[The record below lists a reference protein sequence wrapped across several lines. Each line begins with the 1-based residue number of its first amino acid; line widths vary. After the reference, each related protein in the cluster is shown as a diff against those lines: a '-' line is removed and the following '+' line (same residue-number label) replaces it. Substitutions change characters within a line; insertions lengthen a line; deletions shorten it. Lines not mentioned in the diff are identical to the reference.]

1 MHEKNFP
8 TTRSQIENDDNTF
21 LDLRGTLFHELTED
35 VIVEIAD
42 LLAIPAELVLKKYP
56 TVVVEDH
63 EIENESKP
71 KNRERLLAIYKN
83 ASPCCDKNCF
93 QNFDKK
99 SLIRFAQSL
108 DNCSKNEAET
118 ALLMNMIEHEGEIDI
133 TKRGN
138 LRKRQRIMYS
148 VKPFGGMCREAYLQ
162 LWGVGERT
170 LRNLRSYQKMYPG
183 TFAPRIHGNTNRS
196 PSNTI
201 DLSVHK
207 SVVNFINNIGKDVG
221 EESEGRN
228 IRRNNHAVKFGVVRF
243 LPPYYSIAL
252 LYRLFVACYQE
263 KHRDSHYDTAS
274 LSIRQF
280 YYIFSSLECAS
291 VQLRSPR
298 SDVCDICLLYRNKI
312 RRETGIV
319 DENDENDVA
328 AWNDHVNRAK
338 KARNVYRKEIASAQ
352 KGFRGLIAG
361 RKRMKE
367 YIPHASFDFSQ
378 DLGLPQLSEPP
389 QDLYFASQ
397 RSIRLFSVRDDGA
410 MIQYNFLYD
419 EGDGGKGGNYVASML
434 TLFLF
439 DLSKQFKARHILLNA
454 DNCCSQNKNN
464 IVLWVLDLLVMLGIF
479 DQIEL
484 KFLVKGHTHCTVDGG
499 HGLIKKEWRKRNIFS
514 IQQAKKVIEEC
525 SNTQRAIIISAN
537 EFYNWNLFLKPF
549 FNKLSGISYQQE
561 FKFDKDHFGE
571 VFYRSCQG
579 FRWQSQMLLKNNSGK
594 LPKAFSSLESIKKRL
609 NLLKSP
615 GISEKKQW
623 DLYKKVRKYV
633 PDEFK
638 DDLCP
643 KPIIAEPTGDDCD
656 LI

>member
-1 MHEKNFP
+1 MDEKQIL
-8 TTRSQIENDDNTF
+8 TTKSQIEDESNIF

-35 VIVEIAD
+35 VIAEIAD
-42 LLAIPAELVLKKYP
+42 LHVVPADLVLKKYP
-56 TVVVEDH
+56 TKADNDYKIEDK
-63 EIENESKP
+63 SKS
-71 KNRERLLAIYKN
+71 KNRERLLAMHDN
-83 ASPCCDKNCF
+83 AFPCCDKNCF
-93 QNFDKK
+93 QNFDKN
-99 SLIRFAQSL
+99 SLVRFAQSL
-108 DNCSKNEAET
+108 DNCTKNEAET
-118 ALLMNMIEHEGEIDI
+118 ALLMNMIEHEGEIDT

-148 VKPFGGMCREAYLQ
+148 VKPFGSMCREAYLR
-162 LWGVGERT
+162 LWGIGERT
-170 LRNLRSYQKMYPG
+170 LRNLRSYQKLYPG
-183 TFAPRIHGNTNRS
+183 TFAPRIHGNTNKP

-201 DLSVHK
+201 DSSVHQL
-207 SVVNFINNIGKDVG
+207 VVKFINDIGRDVG

-228 IRRNNHAVKFGVVRF
+228 IRRNNHAVTLGVVRF
-243 LPPYYSIAL
+243 LPAYYSIAL
-252 LYRLFVACYQE
+252 LYRLFLARYQE
-263 KHRDSHYDTAS
+263 KHRDNNHDTVP

-280 YYIFSSLECAS
+280 YYIFNSPECAS

-328 AWNDHVNRAK
+328 AWNDHVDRAK
-338 KARNVYRKEIASAQ
+338 KARTVYRKEIILAQ
-352 KGFRGLIAG
+352 KGFRELIAG

-367 YIPHASFDFSQ
+367 YVPHASFDFAQ
-378 DLGLPQLSEPP
+378 NLGLPQLSEQP

-410 MIQYNFLYD
+410 GIQYNFLYD

-434 TLFLF
+434 ILFLL
-439 DLSKQFKARHILLNA
+439 DLSKQFKARRILLNA

-464 IVLWVLDLLVMLGIF
+464 IVLWVLNLLVMLGIF

-525 SNTQRAIIISAN
+525 SNTQRAIIVSAN
-537 EFYNWNLFLKPF
+537 EFYDWNLFLKPF

-561 FKFDKDHFGE
+561 FKFDKNHFGE
-571 VFYRSCQG
+571 VSYRSGQG
-579 FRWQSQMLLKNNSGK
+579 FRWQSQILFKNKSGK
-594 LPKAFSSLESIKKRL
+594 LPKVFSSLESIRKSL
-609 NLLKSP
+609 NVLKSP
-615 GISEKKQW
+615 GISAKKQW

-633 PDEFK
+633 PDEFV

-643 KPIIAEPTGDDCD
+643 KPTLTEPTGDDCD
-656 LI
+656 